1 VLIRWPA
8 WCFTR
13 ARRSE
18 VTQPRPDATQARA
31 GYDPNSKENQV
42 EEIMNSFKKPPCA
55 MLRPRR
61 HLLGAA
67 AAITSS
73 LLLATDATA
82 QVFPQKTIRIVVPFP
97 AGGTTDVVARILA
110 QRMSE
115 NLGQPVVVENRA
127 GAGGSIGA
135 DAVAKAA
142 PDGYTLL
149 MHNLTFPLSSV
160 AQALANRSPFNVE
173 TDFAGVSI
181 AVNVPFVLTSNPA
194 VPARNLRDL
203 ATLLSSNTSL
213 QYNYGSTGPG
223 SAMHVLGEAFKREAK
238 VSMEHVPFRGAA
250 PMKQELLAGRIQ
262 IGGDQL
268 STSLGEIR
276 AGTLRALATTG
287 SQRISSLPDVPTVK
301 ELGFPA
307 LELEGWNGLFVP
319 GRTPQAII
327 DRLHREVVAAIKHP
341 EVSKRLMDMGA
352 EPVGSTPAEQDGILR
367 RQMDQFRPIIRDMKI
382 DQ

>member
-1 VLIRWPA
+1 
-8 WCFTR
+8 
-13 ARRSE
+13 
-18 VTQPRPDATQARA
+18 
-31 GYDPNSKENQV
+31 
-42 EEIMNSFKKPPCA
+42 MSFKKPQFS
-55 MLRPRR
+55 MRSNRR
-61 HLLGAA
+61 HLLGVAA
-67 AAITSS
+67 AMASS
-73 LLLATDATA
+73 LFLPGHADAQA
-82 QVFPQKTIRIVVPFP
+82 FPQKTIRIVVPFP

-127 GAGGSIGA
+127 GAGGAIGA
-135 DAVAKAA
+135 DAVAKAP

-160 AQALANRSPFNVE
+160 AQTLANRSPFNVE

-181 AVNVPFVLTSNPA
+181 AVNVPFVLTSNPT
-194 VPARNLRDL
+194 VPARNLREL
-203 ATLLSSNTSL
+203 AALLSSNTTL

-238 VSMEHVPFRGAA
+238 ISMEHVPFRGAA

-268 STSLGEIR
+268 STSLAEIR
-276 AGTLRALATTG
+276 AGTLRALATTA
-287 SQRISSLPDVPTVK
+287 SQRIASLPDVPTVK

-307 LELEGWNGLFVP
+307 MELEGWNGLFVP
-319 GRTPQAII
+319 GRTPRDIV
-327 DRLHREVVAAIKHP
+327 DRLHREVAAAIKHP
-341 EVSKRLMDMGA
+341 DVSKRLIDMGA
-352 EPVGSTPAEQDGILR
+352 EPIGSTPAEQDAILR